1 MIGIHPVHRRL
12 AELQLIAERR
22 GGYDQLTIREQMDL
36 HHCLQV
42 NANLVRRL
50 DELKQMSFIAYQA
63 GDLEWVQEVCQK
75 IDELEAKMI

>member
-22 GGYDQLTIREQMDL
+22 GGYDQLTIREQLDL

-50 DELKQMSFIAYQA
+50 DELKQLSFIAYTVN
-63 GDLEWVQEVCQK
+63 DTEWQHEICK
-75 IDELEAKMI
+75 RIEELEAKMI

>member
-22 GGYDQLTIREQMDL
+22 GGYDQLTVREQMDL

-42 NANLVRRL
+42 NAKLVRRL
-50 DELKQMSFIAYQA
+50 DELKQLSFIAYTVNDADWQH
-63 GDLEWVQEVCQK
+63 EICRRIE
-75 IDELEAKMI
+75 ELEAKML